1 MKTVKKTVK
10 KYQAGGSTNSAKRKG
25 ATYNESKDK
34 VEVTRSKKDPS
45 YSGDVRKQ
53 TYKKTITGNDKEGGK
68 LTVTK
73 GGRTSTFNI
82 PKEKVSEQRTIAKK
96 ETGYMKKGGAIKM
109 QAGGS
114 KDTGKVVTKDRRDT
128 EGIASER
135 AKGNTVYSPKPKPKP
150 VMKKGG
156 ATKKSK

>member
-96 ETGYMKKGGAIKM
+96 ETGYMKKGGA
-109 QAGGS
+109 A
-114 KDTGKVVTKDRRDT
+114 
-128 EGIASER
+128 
-135 AKGNTVYSPKPKPKP
+135 KPKAMYGTAMKP
-150 VMKKGG
+150 GMMKSGMMKKGG
-156 ATKKSK
+156 TYKKK